1 MTGFPR
7 VNLMNSTIVLFINI
21 ILNYLWIP
29 QYKIMGA
36 AYATL
41 VSMTILAIMRLIEVK
56 MIVKIQPFS
65 IKMLKPIIAGIAM
78 AVVLYGIKPIIF
90 PLHTLLTLSAAVIAG
105 GIIFYVMLWLMKFDR
120 DDKEIWS
127 GISMIIKR
135 NKDS

>member
-1 MTGFPR
+1 
-7 VNLMNSTIVLFINI
+7 
-21 ILNYLWIP
+21 
-29 QYKIMGA
+29 MGA

-127 GISMIIKR
+127 GITMIIKR